1 MDKLVGGQEKEEF
14 VKFILILKILIMRNY
29 QIKILLRKVI
39 IQKCANLN
47 KLIILKSVVSLIH
60 ERKLFRKIA

>member
-14 VKFILILKILIMRNY
+14 VRSILILKFLTMR
-29 QIKILLRKVI
+29 KTLLRKVI